1 MDIIYDTA
9 DDQLLQVDHTV
20 TADTSATEPHPA
32 THTEN
37 ESGQIQLAV
46 SNSDIL
52 PAELQSSSTALYQK
66 ADLTMLSEWARI
78 YGKYCTYAVDPG
90 PSIRQ
95 LAEGEKKSDWILQN
109 AVIEEAATL
118 FKVSLNCI

>member
-1 MDIIYDTA
+1 MDVLYDPA

-20 TADTSATEPHPA
+20 TADTSAIEPHSA
-32 THTEN
+32 THTGN
-37 ESGQIQLAV
+37 ECGQIAV

-66 ADLTMLSEWARI
+66 VDLEMLCEWARI
-78 YGKYCTYAVDPG
+78 YGRYCTYAVDPG

-95 LAEGEKKSDWILQN
+95 LAEGEKKSDWILKN
-109 AVIEEAATL
+109 SVIKKASTQ
-118 FKVSLNCI
+118 FKVSLNHI